1 MCLVVTG
8 ISVSKLPAS
17 SLAQR
22 HAISCSCACLRSS
35 GWALYQVLLPAT
47 RSAALA
53 KGRESWLYFTVPE
66 TPVAGAPVVVY
77 FNRSQSEPLM

>member
-1 MCLVVTG
+1 MPLFTNRFG
-8 ISVSKLPAS
+8 PTT
-17 SLAQR
+17 
-22 HAISCSCACLRSS
+22 
-35 GWALYQVLLPAT
+35 QVLLPAT
-47 RSAALA
+47 PSAALA